1 MGELTLMWESCCF
14 DSTNS
19 VIRKQTR
26 DVGFVGYSVCGGR
39 CGDGC
44 AVTGME

>member
-26 DVGFVGYSVCGGR
+26 DVGFVGSSLCGGS
-39 CGDGC
+39 GYQI
-44 AVTGME
+44 AVGVALK